1 MLRLAAV
8 EFGSHSAALAFLRLL
23 LGKAGKQSLVPQSC
37 IIIETMQLFKNLLQ
51 MYSCPV
57 V

>member
-23 LGKAGKQSLVPQSC
+23 LGEAGKQSLVPQSC